1 MLMCQ
6 KQYAYLATTRQMML
20 ILDSAKLS
28 LLPTRQWHYDC
39 RAISCT
45 SFDVSLTCLESLTY
59 SRYGVCRVYD
69 QKCQYVLKDAEQA
82 RDKMRMLFKVVRN
95 ADLDP
100 EAGRAA
106 RLVFMCLR
114 SLMSGRM
121 LTSFH
126 KTRTASPP
134 R

>member
-1 MLMCQ
+1 MVHSTDI
-6 KQYAYLATTRQMML
+6 Y
-20 ILDSAKLS
+20 
-28 LLPTRQWHYDC
+28 P
-39 RAISCT
+39 
-45 SFDVSLTCLESLTY
+45 
-59 SRYGVCRVYD
+59 RYGVCRVYD

-114 SLMSGRM
+114 SLMSEGC
-121 LTSFH
+121 
-126 KTRTASPP
+126 
-134 R
+134 